1 MGNPLSSPDW
11 AYVVG
16 AALTAVPAALVGRR
30 HRGAAQTEGQATR
43 SAVTDALNQ
52 AVGTL
57 TGRLDSVDSKLADV
71 QTWQAAHTTE
81 HAISAL
87 TATDLR
93 RTRLERRT
101 TPEETA

>member
-16 AALTAVPAALVGRR
+16 AALTAVPAAIVGRR
-30 HRGAAQTEGQATR
+30 NRGAAQTEGQATR
-43 SAVTDALNQ
+43 TAVTDALNQ

-57 TGRLDSVDSKLADV
+57 SGRLDGVDSKLSDV
-71 QTWQAAHTTE
+71 QSWQAAHTTE
-81 HAISAL
+81 HAIGML

-93 RTRLERRT
+93 RSRFERRT
-101 TPEETA
+101 PPEE